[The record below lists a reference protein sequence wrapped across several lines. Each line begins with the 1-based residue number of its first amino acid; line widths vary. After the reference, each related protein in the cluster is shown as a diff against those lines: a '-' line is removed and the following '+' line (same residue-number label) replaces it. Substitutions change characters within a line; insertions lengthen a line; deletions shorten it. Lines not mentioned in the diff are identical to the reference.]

1 MNLQR
6 YIPIL
11 VFFFPAIS
19 IKYLLLAGYF
29 LWPVMTQ
36 MQRHTIYAI
45 RGVCSVRWFRETGVC
60 NLMTPFM
67 HTPDATHYVRA
78 IQTEFGG
85 LEGPLSSTSEVS
97 PVVQGLTEAR
107 LSIGDLIL
115 LVKSRTLD
123 SRVALAGE
131 LTAVASEMKEAVRGL
146 HKLFAQVQGTVDM

>member
-6 YIPIL
+6 YVPIL
-11 VFFFPAIS
+11 VLFFPAIS

-36 MQRHTIYAI
+36 MQRHTIHAI
-45 RGVCSVRWFRETGVC
+45 RGVCSIEWFCEIGVC
-60 NLMTPFM
+60 KLMTPFT
-67 HTPDATHYVRA
+67 HTPDATRYVRA

-85 LEGPLSSTSEVS
+85 LEGLLSSTSEVS

-115 LVKSRTLD
+115 LVKSSTLH

-131 LTAVASEMKEAVRGL
+131 LTAVASEMKEVIRGL
-146 HKLFAQVQGTVDM
+146 QKLFAQVQGTVDM

>member
-36 MQRHTIYAI
+36 IQRHTIYAI
-45 RGVCSVRWFRETGVC
+45 RGVCSVGWFHETGVC

-67 HTPDATHYVRA
+67 YTPDATRYVSA

-85 LEGPLSSTSEVS
+85 LEGLLSSTSEVS

-115 LVKSRTLD
+115 LVKSSALD
-123 SRVALAGE
+123 SRVTLAGE
-131 LTAVASEMKEAVRGL
+131 LTAVASEMKEVIKGL
-146 HKLFAQVQGTVDM
+146 QKLSAQVQGTVDM

>member
-6 YIPIL
+6 YVPIL
-11 VFFFPAIS
+11 VLFFPAIS

-36 MQRHTIYAI
+36 MQRHTIHAI
-45 RGVCSVRWFRETGVC
+45 RGVCSIEWFREIGVC
-60 NLMTPFM
+60 KLMTPFT
-67 HTPDATHYVRA
+67 HTPDATRYVRV

-85 LEGPLSSTSEVS
+85 LEGLLSSTSKVS
-97 PVVQGLTEAR
+97 PVVQCLTEAR

-115 LVKSRTLD
+115 LVKSSTLH

-131 LTAVASEMKEAVRGL
+131 LTAVASEMKEVIRGL
-146 HKLFAQVQGTVDM
+146 QKLFAQVQGTVDM